1 MNNSKV
7 KLIHG
12 AYILARYSTDHQKE
26 DSIEVQ
32 VDRCRAWCR
41 EHSLP
46 VLDVFADAAISGMK
60 DTRPEY
66 ARMMAQL
73 RAGGADTVVV
83 YDQSRMFRKMSAW
96 FSFRAEIDRIGARVV
111 SITQPMIGGDLR
123 DPSNFMGE
131 GITAIFS
138 QSWAL
143 QTRQKVVEKMRFM
156 AENGQ
161 HTGGKPP
168 LGYQVVDGRLDI
180 CEAEAETVRWIFG
193 SYADGES
200 YRNIIHELNA
210 AGKKT
215 KFGNVFGRNSLHDML
230 RNEKYIG
237 VLRYGRVAQDPDG
250 RRNNHRDDANMIR
263 IEGGIPAI
271 IDRETWEKV
280 QRRMDLNKKEQAGRP
295 ATVREYP
302 LKGKIFCAECGSAMT
317 ITTGASHGRKYLY
330 YSCAG
335 KKRRGQCDNTAIRA
349 DKLERSVAD
358 TVRAIL
364 GDPSNVEGLLSVI
377 REERST
383 LQQGIAVRLDP
394 LVARRA
400 EVGAELE
407 RGVAAVL
414 HGLNS
419 PTLSARIEELEEE
432 RARLDHDIQ
441 QLNAAAHGS
450 ELSDDDLRATLAR
463 IVNTP
468 EGDAAL
474 LSIVARVEVGKEEI
488 TVWTLFDADPHGHL
502 NFSRS
507 GGIVINI
514 PGVGS
519 PPPTIILTG
528 GMLCFS
534 FRRK

>member
-1 MNNSKV
+1 
-7 KLIHG
+7 
-12 AYILARYSTDHQKE
+12 
-26 DSIEVQ
+26 
-32 VDRCRAWCR
+32 
-41 EHSLP
+41 
-46 VLDVFADAAISGMK
+46 
-60 DTRPEY
+60 
-66 ARMMAQL
+66 
-73 RAGGADTVVV
+73 
-83 YDQSRMFRKMSAW
+83 
-96 FSFRAEIDRIGARVV
+96 
-111 SITQPMIGGDLR
+111 
-123 DPSNFMGE
+123 
-131 GITAIFS
+131 
-138 QSWAL
+138 
-143 QTRQKVVEKMRFM
+143 
-156 AENGQ
+156 
-161 HTGGKPP
+161 
-168 LGYQVVDGRLDI
+168 
-180 CEAEAETVRWIFG
+180 
-193 SYADGES
+193 
-200 YRNIIHELNA
+200 
-210 AGKKT
+210 
-215 KFGNVFGRNSLHDML
+215 
-230 RNEKYIG
+230 
-237 VLRYGRVAQDPDG
+237 
-250 RRNNHRDDANMIR
+250 
-263 IEGGIPAI
+263 
-271 IDRETWEKV
+271 
-280 QRRMDLNKKEQAGRP
+280 MDLNKKEQAGRP

-383 LQQGIAVRLDP
+383 LQQGIADRLDP
-394 LVARRA
+394 LVKRRA

-488 TVWTLFDADPHGHL
+488 TVWTLFDADPNGHL
-502 NFSRS
+502 NFSHS

-519 PPPTIILTG
+519 PPPRQKNAAPFRFRGLRKSRENCISAASFFLSNSDPLTLG
-528 GMLCFS
+528 SESVGNGCSCKVSHTRSNGPCPSIGWGLCFYL
-534 FRRK
+534 